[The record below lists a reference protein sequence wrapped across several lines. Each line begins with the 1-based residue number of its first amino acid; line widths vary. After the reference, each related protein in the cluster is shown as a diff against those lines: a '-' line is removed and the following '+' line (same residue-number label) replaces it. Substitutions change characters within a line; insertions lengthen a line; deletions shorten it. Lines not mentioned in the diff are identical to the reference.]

1 MVVIRESIVVQ
12 IKRCKQYSGKKKK
25 NSKMSET
32 HKYFLNLT
40 HRIDL
45 RRSSKQIAFQNLS
58 FYYMRKNKRQQYKI
72 NKIKIIAPT
81 WNDEFDLP
89 DGSYSVSDI

>member
-12 IKRCKQYSGKKKK
+12 IKRCKQYSGTQKK

-45 RRSSKQIAFQNLS
+45 RRSSKHIAFQNLS

>member
-12 IKRCKQYSGKKKK
+12 IKRCKRYSGTQKK
-25 NSKMSET
+25 NSKMSEI

>member
-12 IKRCKQYSGKKKK
+12 IKRCKRYSGTQKK
-25 NSKMSET
+25 NSKMSEP

-40 HRIDL
+40 HRLDL

>member
-12 IKRCKQYSGKKKK
+12 IKRCKQYSGTQKK

>member
-12 IKRCKQYSGKKKK
+12 IKRCKRYSGTQKK
-25 NSKMSET
+25 NSKMSEP

-45 RRSSKQIAFQNLS
+45 RRSSTQIAFQNLS

>member
-12 IKRCKQYSGKKKK
+12 IKRCKRYSGTQKK